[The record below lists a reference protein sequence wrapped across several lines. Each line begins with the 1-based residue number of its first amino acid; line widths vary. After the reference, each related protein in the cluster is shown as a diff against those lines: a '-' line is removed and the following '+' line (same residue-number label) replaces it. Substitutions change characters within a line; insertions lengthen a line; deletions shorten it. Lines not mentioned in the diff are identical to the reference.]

1 MNTTLNNTGLNDPP
15 IDYVL
20 IYVSQY
26 TEFIETKLDIQARSF
41 QVVDDVLNMTNTID
55 DKVSGIDD
63 THHEITGKYIY
74 F

>member
-1 MNTTLNNTGLNDPP
+1 MYLN
-15 IDYVL
+15 I
-20 IYVSQY
+20 

-63 THHEITGKYIY
+63 THHEITGK